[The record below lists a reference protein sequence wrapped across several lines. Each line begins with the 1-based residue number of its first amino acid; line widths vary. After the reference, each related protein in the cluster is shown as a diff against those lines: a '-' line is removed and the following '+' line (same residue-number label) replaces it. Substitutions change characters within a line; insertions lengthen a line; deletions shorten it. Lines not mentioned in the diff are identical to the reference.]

1 MKLGQVVM
9 TRGIAGTIE
18 KNNEFSLFII
28 ESIRRYYKKD
38 WGDIPEEDKRMNDL
52 DDDRIVARYN
62 SKHGDIYII
71 TEWDRSYTTILFT
84 NEY

>member
-1 MKLGQVVM
+1 M
-9 TRGIAGTIE
+9 
-18 KNNEFSLFII
+18 
-28 ESIRRYYKKD
+28 IRYCKKD